1 MDNYFIFS
9 KLKKHI
15 EMMNKEKTQPVYKIK
30 RLLPSLIVAVI
41 LLSFNM
47 KRAIA
52 TTVYFAVDSEIS
64 ESKQIIESD
73 TVENKLPAAIKITVT
88 DSLRHS
94 INKSPLIIVD
104 GKKLSK
110 DKLSKLNIDS
120 IRTLKILKRGID
132 SQTNVEQ
139 SDNSV
144 SVIFA
149 ATEDNENEDTP
160 KSEIS
165 TSESLIIIDDEKK
178 SDEEYLNLDTK
189 DIESLTILKNDAA
202 TKQYGEKGKN
212 GVIMIKTKK
221 SVD

>member
-1 MDNYFIFS
+1 
-9 KLKKHI
+9 
-15 EMMNKEKTQPVYKIK
+15 MMNKEKTQPVYKIK